1 MLENINAAYVQLLT
15 LLSFFMAVVAA
26 VLAVDMYR
34 LMRTAEVGNSWRILC
49 IASVLFALTLAL
61 RLAEFFDWGGLRSYE
76 LSRFG
81 EAMFVFA
88 LAYAFHLQ
96 RKAFSR
102 AKELREEPAA
112 TAPTS
117 EPEPDTDLDSLG
129 DLATY
134 YAEGSGSVRAP
145 HNR

>member
-1 MLENINAAYVQLLT
+1 MLENINAAYLQLLT
-15 LLSFFMAVVAA
+15 LVSFFMAVVAA

-34 LMRTAEVGNSWRILC
+34 LLRTAEVGNSWRILC

-61 RLAEFFDWGGLRSYE
+61 RLAEFFDWGGLKSYE

-88 LAYAFHLQ
+88 LAYSFHLQ
-96 RKAFSR
+96 RKAFSH
-102 AKELREEPAA
+102 AKELRDEPAA
-112 TAPTS
+112 STTEP
-117 EPEPDTDLDSLG
+117 EPEPDLDTLG
-129 DLATY
+129 DLATF
-134 YAEGSGSVRAP
+134 YAEGAGSIGAQ